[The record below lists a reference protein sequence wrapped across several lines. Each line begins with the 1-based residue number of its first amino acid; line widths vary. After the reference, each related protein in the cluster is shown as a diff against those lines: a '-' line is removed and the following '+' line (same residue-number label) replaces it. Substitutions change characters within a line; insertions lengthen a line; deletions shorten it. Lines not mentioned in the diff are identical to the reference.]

1 MAPQL
6 ASVPQYLPLFIPPS
20 FRRFTRVEGQV
31 AYSANGQT
39 NPLRIDQSGTLL
51 GLLVTFSGTL
61 TTGAT
66 APILADSA
74 PYSIVKYVSLSV
86 SGGVGQQCQVP
97 AYILNLVERTR
108 EQDYTDAPSTPVA
121 TSTANAWSFD
131 FHIPVCVRD
140 GEMYGGWSDL
150 LGAIYTGD
158 PEVTVNIQL
167 TFNSESTI
175 ITNQGAAN
183 ATLAGTFTVTSTKL
197 DTPTPA
203 DNLGLLTAIS
213 WVHRLQEEK
222 ASVAI
227 AGAGVLALD
236 GLPVSQ
242 PKVYLRIWDSIV
254 NNGAHANGV
263 VSAID
268 AQFQDMV
275 DFEQTIPEQVWLAR
289 QRRRYTTPL
298 PAGNY
303 VTDFASGNTRNS
315 WQPVDRISIFRITP
329 TISGVALTSAN
340 ISRYSE
346 HVVPSPLAAKWMQKA
361 AANGNLQRW
370 LAQPQAAA
378 A

>member
-1 MAPQL
+1 MPQP
-6 ASVPQYLPLFIPPS
+6 ATVPQYLPLFVPPS

-31 AYSANGQT
+31 PYSANGQT
-39 NPLRIDQSGTLL
+39 NPLRIDPTGTLL

-74 PYSIVKYVSLSV
+74 PYSIVKYVSLSI
-86 SGGVGQQCQVP
+86 SGGVGQQCYVP

-108 EQDYTDAPSTPVA
+108 EQDYTDAAVTPVVA
-121 TSTANAWSFD
+121 STANVWTWD
-131 FHIPVCVRD
+131 FHVPVCVRD
-140 GEMYGGWSDL
+140 GETYGGWSDL
-150 LGAIYTGD
+150 LGAVYTGD
-158 PEVTVNIQL
+158 QEITVNFQL
-167 TFNSESTI
+167 IFNSEATI

-183 ATLAGTFTVTSTKL
+183 ATLAGTFTITSIKL
-197 DTPTPA
+197 DTPSPA
-203 DNLGLLTAIS
+203 DNLGLLSAIS

-222 ASVAI
+222 ANVGI
-227 AGAGVLALD
+227 TGAGVLSLD

-263 VSAID
+263 VATID

-275 DFEQTIPEQVWLAR
+275 DFEQNLPEQVWLAR
-289 QRRRYTTPL
+289 QRRRYIQPL
-298 PAGNY
+298 PPGNY
-303 VTDFASGNTRNS
+303 CLDFASGNTRNS

-329 TISGVALTSAN
+329 TVSGVALTAATLA
-340 ISRYSE
+340 RYSE
-346 HVVPSPLAAKWMQKA
+346 HVVPSPLAAKWMNKA
-361 AANGNLQRW
+361 AQNGNLAKW
-370 LAQPQAAA
+370 FAQGPSAAA